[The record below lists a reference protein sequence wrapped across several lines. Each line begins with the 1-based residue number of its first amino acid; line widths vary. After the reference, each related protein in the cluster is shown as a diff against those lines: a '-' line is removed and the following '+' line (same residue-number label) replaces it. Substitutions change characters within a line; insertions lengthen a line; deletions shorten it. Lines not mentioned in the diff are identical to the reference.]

1 MLPLA
6 ARLQVDLDAD
16 LTKSPAVARLP
27 ANLGS
32 ANLLPGPLVVQLVS
46 CVDVAR
52 PAAQRRSQEP
62 QGCLPAPEPSSS
74 RMLLLTLT
82 DGQAECRGLELC
94 SISQLSAA
102 LCVPGTKLALQGV
115 PVRKGMLLL
124 SPSSTRVLGGRVP
137 ALIKQHEMMQAHEAL
152 GAERLGKDGSTGPPP
167 FVDLPGEGESAAVQT
182 AAPPAGQQTKN
193 PKVPRQSAA
202 ASQRS
207 STAVG
212 MGGAQTKS
220 QFASRPERQQQPQ
233 QQQQQQPPPPQP
245 PQQPQSEAGE
255 DGGTEDGVHQ

>member
-1 MLPLA
+1 M
-6 ARLQVDLDAD
+6 DLDAD

-52 PAAQRRSQEP
+52 PAAQRRSQE

-124 SPSSTRVLGGRVP
+124 SPSSTRVLGGRVQ
-137 ALIKQHEMMQAHEAL
+137 ALIKQHQMMQAHEAL

-220 QFASRPERQQQPQ
+220 QFASRPERQQQPPP